1 MEELSLRDKLKMK
14 MKMSKMGRLPKVNKE
29 QKIEEIQ
36 TQLSKIIP
44 KK

>member
-1 MEELSLRDKLKMK
+1 MEELSPSDKLKMK
-14 MKMSKMGRLPKVNKE
+14 MKMSRMGRLPKVIKE

-36 TQLSKIIP
+36 TQLSKILQ